1 MVERRGDSWLRRVL
15 SRARLRDERGVAL
28 TEFAL
33 VLPVLM
39 LLLLGM
45 LDLGKAFN
53 YWIDQTHLA
62 NLGARWAAVDK
73 NVSTSL
79 ECTGFPTLQACIR
92 SKANTDELKS
102 AGTSDSVPDG
112 VKVCLWYPEGGAKNV
127 GNSVEV
133 QVWSVYHFIPFVGNK
148 VSFLTTEIT
157 GSATMRIE
165 QIPLNNVMANND
177 AGAGHC
183 A

>member
-1 MVERRGDSWLRRVL
+1 MRRVL
-15 SRARLRDERGVAL
+15 TGTRFRDERGVAL

-73 NVSTSL
+73 TIPS
-79 ECTGFPTLQACIR
+79 GTLQDYIKAQ
-92 SKANTDELKS
+92 ANTEELKS
-102 AGTSDSVPDG
+102 SGTSDSVPDG
-112 VKVCLWYPEGGAKNV
+112 VKVCIWFPEGASNV
-127 GNSVEV
+127 GNAVEV
-133 QVWSVYHFIPFVGNK
+133 QVWSEYHFIPFVGDNI
-148 VSFLTTEIT
+148 SFLTAEIT
-157 GSATMRIE
+157 GQATMRIE
-165 QIPLNNVMANND
+165 QLPSAYSVADND
-177 AGAGHC
+177 AGTGKC

>member
-1 MVERRGDSWLRRVL
+1 MRRVL
-15 SRARLRDERGVAL
+15 SRTRLRDERGVAL

-73 NVSTSL
+73 DVSTSI
-79 ECTGFPTLQACIR
+79 ECAGAPTLQGCVR
-92 SKANTDELKS
+92 SKANTEELKS
-102 AGTSDSVPDG
+102 SGTSDSVPDG
-112 VKVCLWYPEGGAKNV
+112 VKVCVWFPEGASNV

-133 QVWSVYHFIPFVGNK
+133 QVWSEYHFIPFVGNK

-157 GSATMRIE
+157 GSATMRVE
-165 QIPLNNVMANND
+165 QIPSAYSAANND

>member
-1 MVERRGDSWLRRVL
+1 MRRVL
-15 SRARLRDERGVAL
+15 TRTRFRNERGVAL

-73 NVSTSL
+73 DLSVQRPAVCATA
-79 ECTGFPTLQACIR
+79 ELQDCIR
-92 SKANTDELKS
+92 SMANTDELRS

-112 VKVCLWYPEGGAKNV
+112 VKVCVWFPEGASNV
-127 GNSVEV
+127 GNAVEI
-133 QVWSVYHFIPFVGNK
+133 QVWAEYHFIPFVGDNI
-148 VSFLTTEIT
+148 SFLTAEIT
-157 GSATMRIE
+157 GKATMRVE
-165 QIPLNNVMANND
+165 QLPSNYSAADND
-177 AGAGHC
+177 AGTGKC